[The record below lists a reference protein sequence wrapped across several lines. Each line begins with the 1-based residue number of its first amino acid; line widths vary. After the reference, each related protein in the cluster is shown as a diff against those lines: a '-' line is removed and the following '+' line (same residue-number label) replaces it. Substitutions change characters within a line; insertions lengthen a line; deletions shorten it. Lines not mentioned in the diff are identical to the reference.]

1 MAHVVCLWLVGAKS
15 LGVVLTTGML
25 GGLRGVIDWCDCGQQ
40 QLKSD
45 KSVAY
50 TRACS
55 GWVCLR
61 VGHWC
66 HLIAEIFFWRGVGL
80 GGGRCWEGCAYT
92 HMHIHTRTHT
102 HTHTHTCTHTHTL
115 HARMHT
121 HTHTHTH
128 THAHMHARTHT
139 HHTHTCM
146 HAHTLHAHTRTHAR
160 THARTHTQTHTHT
173 LTHSPN
179 Y

>member
-1 MAHVVCLWLVGAKS
+1 MLITCGRFRNITKMAHVVCLWLVGAKS

-80 GGGRCWEGCAYT
+80 GGGRC
-92 HMHIHTRTHT
+92 
-102 HTHTHTCTHTHTL
+102 
-115 HARMHT
+115 
-121 HTHTHTH
+121 
-128 THAHMHARTHT
+128 
-139 HHTHTCM
+139 
-146 HAHTLHAHTRTHAR
+146 
-160 THARTHTQTHTHT
+160 
-173 LTHSPN
+173 
-179 Y
+179 